1 MMVEGEESAWCYETS
16 EMECA
21 AATTEN
27 EVKKVALAL
36 ALALALA
43 VDETTLIKY
52 EVIIK

>member
-36 ALALALA
+36 ALA

-52 EVIIK
+52 EVILK